1 MTRACLNGQ
10 RSAKTEVL
18 DSDGDSFQRSV
29 YRDSPSSDL
38 QPAERI
44 SLFCMNLETS
54 SSDSLFSLSFKANS
68 WEEKVANYDWT
79 NSFLKNEQ
87 TLDSHFLILI
97 LFPPNFTV
105 NTNTFHVL
113 KLGQTKVYLK
123 YANGEDNHPHLI
135 SAVLKRWQQH
145 VQKSINKKKDKN
157 LQ

>member
-79 NSFLKNEQ
+79 NSF
-87 TLDSHFLILI
+87 
-97 LFPPNFTV
+97 
-105 NTNTFHVL
+105 
-113 KLGQTKVYLK
+113 
-123 YANGEDNHPHLI
+123 
-135 SAVLKRWQQH
+135 
-145 VQKSINKKKDKN
+145 
-157 LQ
+157 